1 MDPRLAVIGHE
12 GNSDTRIANRYN
24 ARRTAV
30 LTQRLQKDFMRV
42 KPAAVARIAVFLT
55 AVLVA
60 GAVAAD
66 SGSGLSSEPDV
77 KQLQAALMAHRTTV
91 AAVAQH
97 YLQRI
102 NAIDVH
108 GPALHSII
116 QVNPDTAA
124 LAAQLDAGSGKDGI
138 LFGVPVVLKDN
149 IETADRMLTTA
160 GSLAL
165 VPSKPRQDAFIVRRL
180 RASGALLL
188 AKTNLSEW
196 ANFRSNRSTSGWS
209 GRGGLTRNP
218 YDTTRNA
225 CGSSSGSGVAA
236 AADLTVLAVGTE
248 TDGSVVCPASFNG
261 LVGIKPTVGLV
272 SRSGII
278 PISAKQDTAG
288 PMARSV
294 ADAAALLTVLAG
306 YDPDDP
312 ATAPL
317 KSAPPPDYRKFL
329 DAGALKGKRI
339 GVVRKLAGFDDEVDV
354 VFNQALKV
362 LQAQG
367 AIIVDPVV
375 LPNAD
380 KLSADELTALLY
392 EFKDGLNRNLA
403 ARTGTSPHSL
413 AEVIAWNKAHAAQEM
428 SWFGQDI
435 LLDAQAKGPLT
446 DAAYTQARERA
457 QRLAG
462 REGIDVALAHDH
474 LDVLVAPTGG
484 PTFVSDLINGDHIL
498 GGGIIAP
505 PAIAGYP
512 HITVPMG
519 AVHGLPVGLSVVGT
533 AFSEPKLIGIAYAYE
548 QASHARRPPHLP
560 ADLKAPN

>member
-1 MDPRLAVIGHE
+1 M
-12 GNSDTRIANRYN
+12 
-24 ARRTAV
+24 RRTHAKV
-30 LTQRLQKDFMRV
+30 AAA
-42 KPAAVARIAVFLT
+42 AAVVLLALGT
-55 AVLVA
+55 AVR
-60 GAVAAD
+60 VAAD
-66 SGSGLSSEPDV
+66 SDGALPAEPNIV
-77 KQLQAALMAHRTTV
+77 QLQAALMTHRTTV
-91 AAVAQH
+91 AAVARH

-102 NAIDVH
+102 DALDTH

-116 QVNPDTAA
+116 QVNPDAA
-124 LAAQLDAGSGKDGI
+124 TLAAQLDSAPSGTGV

-149 IETADRMLTTA
+149 IETADGMLTTA

-165 VPSKPRQDAFIVRRL
+165 VDSKPKQDAFIVRRL
-180 RASGALLL
+180 RASGALIL

-196 ANFRSNRSTSGWS
+196 ANFRSSRSTSGWS

-225 CGSSSGSGVAA
+225 CGSSSGSAVAV

-278 PISAKQDTAG
+278 PISVKQDTAG
-288 PMARSV
+288 AMARSV

-317 KSAPPPDYRKFL
+317 KDAPPPDYRKFL

-339 GVVRKLAGFDDEVDV
+339 GVVRKLAGFDNEVDA
-354 VFNQALKV
+354 VFDRALKV
-362 LQAQG
+362 LKAQG
-367 AIIVDPVV
+367 AIVVDPVA

-403 ARTGTSPHSL
+403 ARVGASPHSL
-413 AEVIAWNKAHAAQEM
+413 AELIEWNKAQAAREM
-428 SWFGQDI
+428 FWFPQD
-435 LLDAQAKGPLT
+435 LLVDAQAKGPLNE
-446 DAAYTQARERA
+446 AAYVQAREKVR
-457 QRLAG
+457 RLAG
-462 REGIDVALAHDH
+462 PEGIDVALAHDH
-474 LDVLVAPTGG
+474 LDALVAPTGG
-484 PTFVSDLINGDHIL
+484 PAFVSDLVNGDHIL
-498 GGGIIAP
+498 GGAIIAP

-519 AVHGLPVGLSVVGT
+519 QVHGLPVGVSFVGP
-533 AFSEPKLIGIAYAYE
+533 AFSEPALIAIAYAYE
-548 QASHARRPPHLP
+548 QASHARVRPHLP
-560 ADLKAPN
+560 AR

>member
-1 MDPRLAVIGHE
+1 MRLNPLTVIRA
-12 GNSDTRIANRYN
+12 TRA
-24 ARRTAV
+24 
-30 LTQRLQKDFMRV
+30 
-42 KPAAVARIAVFLT
+42 LT
-55 AVLVA
+55 AVFVA
-60 GAVAAD
+60 GAVAAV
-66 SGSGLSSEPDV
+66 SAAELPAELDV
-77 KQLQAALMAHRTTV
+77 RQLQAALIAHRTTV
-91 AAVAQH
+91 TAVAQH

-102 NAIDVH
+102 NALDVH

-116 QVNPDTAA
+116 QVNPDAAA
-124 LAAQLDAGSGKDGI
+124 LAAQLDAGAGKDGI

-149 IETADRMLTTA
+149 IETADGMLTTA

-165 VPSKPRQDAFIVRRL
+165 KDSKPRQDAFIVRRL

-209 GRGGLTRNP
+209 GRGGLTRSP

-225 CGSSSGSGVAA
+225 CGSSSGSGVAV

-306 YDPDDP
+306 YDPADP

-317 KSAPPPDYRKFL
+317 KAAPPPDYRKFL
-329 DAGALKGKRI
+329 DSGALKGKRI

-367 AIIVDPVV
+367 AILVDPVE

-380 KLSADELTALLY
+380 KLAPDELTALLY

-403 ARTGTSPHSL
+403 ARTGTSPGTRRMPRRRCPGS
-413 AEVIAWNKAHAAQEM
+413 
-428 SWFGQDI
+428 
-435 LLDAQAKGPLT
+435 
-446 DAAYTQARERA
+446 AR
-457 QRLAG
+457 
-462 REGIDVALAHDH
+462 
-474 LDVLVAPTGG
+474 T
-484 PTFVSDLINGDHIL
+484 
-498 GGGIIAP
+498 
-505 PAIAGYP
+505 
-512 HITVPMG
+512 
-519 AVHGLPVGLSVVGT
+519 
-533 AFSEPKLIGIAYAYE
+533 
-548 QASHARRPPHLP
+548 
-560 ADLKAPN
+560 

>member
-1 MDPRLAVIGHE
+1 MRPTHAKVAAI
-12 GNSDTRIANRYN
+12 
-24 ARRTAV
+24 TAV
-30 LTQRLQKDFMRV
+30 SLWGLCAAGRAATDS
-42 KPAAVARIAVFLT
+42 AVALPA
-55 AVLVA
+55 
-60 GAVAAD
+60 
-66 SGSGLSSEPDV
+66 EPDV
-77 KQLQAALMAHRTTV
+77 AQLQAALLAHRTTV
-91 AAVAQH
+91 AAVTQH
-97 YLQRI
+97 YLRRI
-102 NAIDVH
+102 DALDRH

-116 QVNPDTAA
+116 EVNPDAA
-124 LAAQLDAGSGKDGI
+124 KLAAQLDSAPPGKGI
-138 LFGVPVVLKDN
+138 LFGVPIVLKDN
-149 IETADRMLTTA
+149 IETADGMLTTA

-165 VPSKPRQDAFIVRRL
+165 VDSKPKQDAFIVRRL
-180 RASGALLL
+180 RASGALIL

-196 ANFRSNRSTSGWS
+196 ANFRSSRSTSGWS

-225 CGSSSGSGVAA
+225 CGSSSGSAVAV
-236 AADLTVLAVGTE
+236 AADLAVLGVGTE

-278 PISAKQDTAG
+278 PISIKQDTAG

-306 YDPDDP
+306 YDPQDA

-317 KSAPPPDYRKFL
+317 KDAPPPDYRKFL
-329 DAGALKGKRI
+329 DAKGLKGKRI
-339 GVVRKLAGFDDEVDV
+339 GVVRKLAGFDNEVDT
-354 VFNQALKV
+354 VFNRALKI

-367 AIIVDPVV
+367 AVVVDPVE

-392 EFKDGLNRNLA
+392 EFKDGLDRNLA
-403 ARTGTSPHSL
+403 ERVGSSPRSL
-413 AEVIAWNKAHAAQEM
+413 AQLIEWNKAHAAREM
-428 SWFGQDI
+428 PWFPQDI
-435 LLDAQAKGPLT
+435 LVDAQAKGPLS
-446 DAAYTQARERA
+446 DAAYRQVREKV

-462 REGIDVALAHDH
+462 AQGIDVALAHDH

-484 PTFVSDLINGDHIL
+484 PAFVSDLVNGDHIL

-505 PAIAGYP
+505 AAIAGYP

-519 AVHGLPVGLSVVGT
+519 QVHGLPVGISFIGP
-533 AFSEPKLIGIAYAYE
+533 AFSEPTLIAIAYAYE
-548 QASHARRPPHLP
+548 QASHARRPPQLP
-560 ADLKAPN
+560 LLTLR

>member
-1 MDPRLAVIGHE
+1 MRL
-12 GNSDTRIANRYN
+12 NR
-24 ARRTAV
+24 AT
-30 LTQRLQKDFMRV
+30 
-42 KPAAVARIAVFLT
+42 VARATVALT

-60 GAVAAD
+60 SAVAAD
-66 SGSGLSSEPDV
+66 SGPGLPAEPDV
-77 KQLQAALMAHRTTV
+77 RQLQEALKTHRTTV
-91 AAVAQH
+91 TAVARH

-102 NAIDVH
+102 NALDVH
-108 GPALHSII
+108 GPALRSII
-116 QVNPDTAA
+116 QVNPDAAA
-124 LAAQLDAGSGKDGI
+124 LAAQLDAGSARAGV

-165 VPSKPRQDAFIVRRL
+165 VGSRPRQDAFIVRKL

-225 CGSSSGSGVAA
+225 CGSSSGSGVAV
-236 AADLTVLAVGTE
+236 AADLTVVAVGTE
-248 TDGSVVCPASFNG
+248 TDGSVVCPSSYNG

-317 KSAPPPDYRKFL
+317 KTAPPPDYRKFL
-329 DAGALKGKRI
+329 DSGALQGKRI
-339 GVVRKLAGFDDEVDV
+339 GVVRKFAGFDDEVDL
-354 VFNQALKV
+354 VFNQALQV

-367 AIIVDPVV
+367 AIIVDPVE
-375 LPNAD
+375 LPNTD
-380 KLSADELTALLY
+380 KLAADEKTALLY

-403 ARTGTSPHSL
+403 ARIGTSPRSL
-413 AEVIAWNKAHAAQEM
+413 AEVIAWDKAHAAQEM
-428 SWFGQDI
+428 PWFGQDV
-435 LLDAQAKGPLT
+435 LVDAQARGPLT
-446 DAAYTQARERA
+446 DAAYVQARDRA

-462 REGIDVALAHDH
+462 REGIDAALAHDH
-474 LDVLVAPTGG
+474 LDALVAPTVG
-484 PTFVSDLINGDHIL
+484 PAHLSDLIDGDHVL
-498 GGGIIAP
+498 GGDIVAP

-519 AVHGLPVGLSVVGT
+519 AVHGLPVGLSFVGT

-560 ADLKAPN
+560 AVVRAPN

>member
-1 MDPRLAVIGHE
+1 
-12 GNSDTRIANRYN
+12 
-24 ARRTAV
+24 
-30 LTQRLQKDFMRV
+30 MRV
-42 KPAAVARIAVFLT
+42 IPATVARTTAFLM

-60 GAVAAD
+60 GAVAAQA
-66 SGSGLSSEPDV
+66 GSGLPAEPDV
-77 KQLQAALMAHRTTV
+77 RQLQAALMAHRTTV
-91 AAVAQH
+91 TAVEQH

-102 NAIDVH
+102 NALDVH

-116 QVNPDTAA
+116 QVNPDAAA
-124 LAAQLDAGSGKDGI
+124 LAAQLDAGSATAGV

-149 IETADRMLTTA
+149 IETADGMLTTA
-160 GSLAL
+160 GTLAL
-165 VPSKPRQDAFIVRRL
+165 VDSKPRQDAFIVRRL

-225 CGSSSGSGVAA
+225 CGSSSGSGVAV

-248 TDGSVVCPASFNG
+248 TDGSIVCPASFNG

-306 YDPDDP
+306 YDPEDP

-362 LQAQG
+362 LQAHG

-380 KLSADELTALLY
+380 KLSTDELTALLY

-403 ARTGTSPHSL
+403 ARTGTSPRSL

-428 SWFGQDI
+428 PWFGQDV
-435 LLDAQAKGPLT
+435 LLDAQTKGPLT
-446 DAAYTQARERA
+446 DAAYIKAREQA
-457 QRLAG
+457 VRLAG
-462 REGIDVALAHDH
+462 KEGIDAALAHDH

-505 PAIAGYP
+505 AAIAGYP

-519 AVHGLPVGLSVVGT
+519 AVHGLPVGLSIIGT
-533 AFSEPKLIGIAYAYE
+533 AFSEPQLIGIAYAYE
-548 QASHARRPPHLP
+548 QASHARRAPHLP
-560 ADLKAPN
+560 AVLKAPN

>member
-1 MDPRLAVIGHE
+1 MHLTPARLTV
-12 GNSDTRIANRYN
+12 TT
-24 ARRTAV
+24 TAISLV
-30 LTQRLQKDFMRV
+30 ML
-42 KPAAVARIAVFLT
+42 AAT
-55 AVLVA
+55 
-60 GAVAAD
+60 GVAAAP
-66 SGSGLSSEPDV
+66 GSALPAEPDV
-77 KQLQAALMAHRTTV
+77 AQLQSALMTHRTTV
-91 AAVAQH
+91 SAVAQH
-97 YLQRI
+97 YARRI
-102 NAIDVH
+102 RALDVH

-116 QVNPDTAA
+116 QVNPDAGT
-124 LAAQLDAGSGKDGI
+124 LAAQLDTPTSRGGI
-138 LFGVPVVLKDN
+138 LFGVPIVLKDN

-165 VPSKPRQDAFIVRRL
+165 VDSKPKRDAFIVRKL
-180 RASGALLL
+180 RASGALIL

-225 CGSSSGSGVAA
+225 CGSSSGSGAA
-236 AADLTVLAVGTE
+236 VAADLTVLAVGTE
-248 TDGSVVCPASFNG
+248 TDGSIVCPSSFNG

-306 YDPDDP
+306 YDPDDA

-317 KSAPPPDYRKFL
+317 KDAPPPDYRKFL
-329 DAGALKGKRI
+329 DAGALQGKRI
-339 GVVRKLAGFDDEVDV
+339 GVVRKLAGFDDEVDA

-362 LQAQG
+362 LKARG
-367 AIIVDPVV
+367 AIVVDPVE

-380 KLSADELTALLY
+380 KLSADELTAMLY

-403 ARTGTSPHSL
+403 ARVGAGPHSL
-413 AEVIAWNKAHAAQEM
+413 AELIEWNKAHAAQEM
-428 SWFGQDI
+428 PWFPQDI
-435 LLDAQAKGPLT
+435 LVDAQSKGPLT
-446 DAAYTQARERA
+446 DAAYLQVREKVR
-457 QRLAG
+457 RLAG
-462 REGIDVALAHDH
+462 KEGIDAALAHDH
-474 LDVLVAPTGG
+474 LDALVAPTAG
-484 PTFVSDLINGDHIL
+484 PAFISDLINGDHIL
-498 GGGIIAP
+498 GGNITTP

-519 AVHGLPVGLSVVGT
+519 QVHGLPVGISFVGT

-548 QASHARRPPHLP
+548 QASHARRPPPLP
-560 ADLKAPN
+560 GH

>member
-1 MDPRLAVIGHE
+1 MRL
-12 GNSDTRIANRYN
+12 NR
-24 ARRTAV
+24 AT
-30 LTQRLQKDFMRV
+30 
-42 KPAAVARIAVFLT
+42 VARATVALT
-55 AVLVA
+55 AVLIA
-60 GAVAAD
+60 SAVAAD
-66 SGSGLSSEPDV
+66 SGPGLPAEPDV
-77 KQLQAALMAHRTTV
+77 GQLQEALKAHRTTV
-91 AAVAQH
+91 TAVAQH

-102 NAIDVH
+102 NALDVH
-108 GPALHSII
+108 GPALRSII
-116 QVNPDTAA
+116 QVNPDAAA
-124 LAAQLDAGSGKDGI
+124 LAAHLDAGSARAGV

-165 VPSKPRQDAFIVRRL
+165 VGSRPRQDAFIVRKL
-180 RASGALLL
+180 RASGALIL

-196 ANFRSNRSTSGWS
+196 ANFRSSRSTSGWS

-218 YDTTRNA
+218 YDPTRNA
-225 CGSSSGSGVAA
+225 CGSSSGSGVAV
-236 AADLTVLAVGTE
+236 AADLTVVAVGTE
-248 TDGSVVCPASFNG
+248 TDGSVVCPSSFNG

-317 KSAPPPDYRKFL
+317 KTAPPPDYRKFL
-329 DAGALKGKRI
+329 DSGALKGKRI
-339 GVVRKLAGFDDEVDV
+339 GVVRKFAGFDDEVDV
-354 VFNQALKV
+354 VFNQALQV
-362 LQAQG
+362 LRAQG
-367 AIIVDPVV
+367 AIIVDPVE
-375 LPNAD
+375 LPNTD
-380 KLSADELTALLY
+380 KLAADEKTALLY

-403 ARTGTSPHSL
+403 ARIGTSPRSL
-413 AEVIAWNKAHAAQEM
+413 AEVIAWNTAHAAQEM
-428 SWFGQDI
+428 PWFGQDV
-435 LLDAQAKGPLT
+435 LVDAQARGPLT
-446 DAAYTQARERA
+446 DAAYVQARERA

-462 REGIDVALAHDH
+462 REGIDAALAHDH
-474 LDVLVAPTGG
+474 LDALVAPTAG
-484 PTFVSDLINGDHIL
+484 PAHVSDLIDGDHVL
-498 GGGIIAP
+498 GGDITAP

-512 HITVPMG
+512 HLTVPMG
-519 AVHGLPVGLSVVGT
+519 AVHGLPVGLSFVGT

-560 ADLKAPN
+560 EVVKAPN